1 MDNINKEY
9 RETIDDINEQNN
21 DYFKKIKEQ
30 NDDIENLK
38 KEVRDNKKLTKDI
51 LDESGER
58 INKFYQ
64 EKLKYYNEL
73 EYEIERNSKII
84 EKRDDLLYDISRH
97 IRDDINKNEINK
109 NVLERDVE
117 RLNNLNK
124 EYLDKINNLNNKH

>member
-1 MDNINKEY
+1 MDNINKKY
-9 RETIDDINEQNN
+9 RKAIDDINEQNN
-21 DYFKKIKEQ
+21 DYLKTIEKQ
-30 NDDIENLK
+30 NDDIEKLK

-51 LDESGER
+51 LDESGEK

-73 EYEIERNSKII
+73 EYEMERNSKII
-84 EKRDDLLYDISRH
+84 EKRDNLLYDIARH
-97 IRDDINKNEINK
+97 IRDNINENEINK

-124 EYLDKINNLNNKH
+124 